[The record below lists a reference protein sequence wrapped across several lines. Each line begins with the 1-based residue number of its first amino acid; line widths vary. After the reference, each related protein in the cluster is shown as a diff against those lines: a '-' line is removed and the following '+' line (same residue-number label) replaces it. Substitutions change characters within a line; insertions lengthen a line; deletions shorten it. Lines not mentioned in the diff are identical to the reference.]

1 MFKDLSDLTN
11 MPPTPVAD
19 ELTAYL
25 HEDREMVK
33 NVIGWWQEKQRV
45 YPQLSWIA
53 LDYHTSKASCL
64 LKNS

>member
-1 MFKDLSDLTN
+1 MFNDLSDLTN
-11 MPPTPVAD
+11 VPPTPVAD

-25 HEDREMVK
+25 HEDHKMVK

-45 YPQLSWIA
+45 YPQLLQIA
-53 LDYHTSKASCL
+53 LDYHISKVSCL